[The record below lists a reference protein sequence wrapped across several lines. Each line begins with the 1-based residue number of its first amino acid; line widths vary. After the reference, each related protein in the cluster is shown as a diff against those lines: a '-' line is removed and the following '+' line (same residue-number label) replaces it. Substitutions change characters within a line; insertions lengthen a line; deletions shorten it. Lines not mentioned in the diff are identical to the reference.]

1 MTAISVS
8 WTAKTSSDWDP
19 GKPLT
24 TTKLNQLYDDVEFIK
39 QWLGASYLA
48 GAVQDH
54 NHDGLNSV
62 AIPIGMNSL
71 RNGSFESGIAGWSN
85 TAYVGGTLA
94 VTTTN
99 ASDGVNAMAITST
112 VLANG
117 GGYTQTTDYE
127 SVTTGRSYSIVGTVL
142 GSVAGIS
149 SKVEFMWYDSSKSL
163 ISQSTAWSTASTP
176 TTLTGFSAA
185 SAAPANA
192 KYKQIRITGGVP
204 TSSTP
209 VGTAVGTVTFDGLI
223 AYPTVTGELIKFSV
237 ITATN
242 ASWAKQ
248 LMTSSIVATAI
259 GGGGGGGMGNS
270 GPGGGGIGGAGGLL
284 ATGTMTGL
292 VLGTATV
299 FAATIGAGGNGGG
312 SPTAGGSSSLAG
324 IVTAAGGGAGATGA
338 SFGAGGP
345 GGQGGGNGGGAA
357 CIASASGN
365 AAAANTGGGGGGGGG
380 NGSANGGAGGSGV
393 IFVWEYA

>member
-163 ISQSTAWSTASTP
+163 ISQSIAWSTSSTP

-223 AYPTVTGELIKFSV
+223 AYPTVTGELIKFSA

-248 LMTSSIVATAI
+248 LMTSSIVAQAVGGGGNGAAGNGT
-259 GGGGGGGMGNS
+259 GGGGGGR
-270 GPGGGGIGGAGGLL
+270 AGSVK
-284 ATGTMTGL
+284 TGTATGL

-299 FAATIGAGGNGGG
+299 FAATIGA
-312 SPTAGGSSSLAG
+312 AGGTTSLG
-324 IVTAAGGGAGATGA
+324 SIVSAAGGLAGVTGNGASGVGEPGQSCIGIGGTGA
-338 SFGAGGP
+338 SSASP
-345 GGQGGGNGGGAA
+345 GG
-357 CIASASGN
+357 
-365 AAAANTGGGGGGGGG
+365 AAAANSGAGGGGGGVS
-380 NGSANGGAGGSGV
+380 GSGGAGGSGV